1 MPRRKELSE
10 DLREWPSQSPDLNP
24 IEMLWHDL
32 KRAIHTRHPKNIA
45 TLKQFCRHHHFVEDW
60 QVKPTGPPQAG
71 ACQGRKQKQK
81 NKKRKEPVFTH
92 YCDTCDRGFKNKEKY
107 EEHIS
112 QHKQCTEDGCNFR
125 AHEKLVQI
133 HWKNMHSPGAKRIK
147 LDTPDEIARWRE
159 ERRKNFPTLSNIE
172 KKKTL
177 KVDKECRGEVL
188 TTLQFG
194 KMKGMWKPPNG
205 GGPRQQGNTQRRTNR
220 RWNKSRNVA
229 NSQDVPSNTWTGTGS
244 DSHEAEETLRR
255 EPRGDAGDSMTD
267 KDPLGILAS
276 SDPESDKEAGTSK
289 DQALETSIVP
299 KQLTSALSSLVVN
312 YGSLSESE
320 NERDESVAS
329 SAKTLAESEPISRS
343 VPRPSNHSQ
352 SCKHENHQETLGG
365 PCNGA
370 ASGRWKSHSRNT
382 RNQKRQKKSFPA
394 LQKHHPTL
402 LEMLLAKDIRHE
414 RNVILQCIRYI
425 LQSDGLGLH
434 LESSSDAPSD
444 GKATPEHAQKLAA
457 AEPCQFI
464 NSHGSDRNETEPS
477 EAFQSKAISASPAV
491 DEDIWESTGITCEDD

>member
-1 MPRRKELSE
+1 M
-10 DLREWPSQSPDLNP
+10 DLW
-24 IEMLWHDL
+24 
-32 KRAIHTRHPKNIA
+32 
-45 TLKQFCRHHHFVEDW
+45 HHHFGEDW
-60 QVKPTGPPQAG
+60 QVKPIGLLQAE

-81 NKKRKEPVFTH
+81 CDGEEYSRFTFKTTNISGEVPSIKCHGERQLTPVNDPVANSFSIVLLGAQNKKRKEPVFTH

-133 HWKNMHSPGAKRIK
+133 HWKNVRICLVQIDSSFLRIFLMHSPGAKRIK

-159 ERRKNFPTLSNIE
+159 ERRKNFPTLTNIE

-177 KVDKECRGEVL
+177 KADKECRGEVL

-229 NSQDVPSNTWTGTGS
+229 NSKEVPLNTWTGTSS
-244 DSHEAEETLRR
+244 DSHEAEETVRR
-255 EPRGDAGDSMTD
+255 EPCGDAENSMTD
-267 KDPLGILAS
+267 KDPLAILAS

-299 KQLTSALSSLVVN
+299 KQVTSALSSLVVN

-320 NERDESVAS
+320 NERDE
-329 SAKTLAESEPISRS
+329 
-343 VPRPSNHSQ
+343 
-352 SCKHENHQETLGG
+352 
-365 PCNGA
+365 
-370 ASGRWKSHSRNT
+370 T
-382 RNQKRQKKSFPA
+382 R
-394 LQKHHPTL
+394 
-402 LEMLLAKDIRHE
+402 DIRHE

-434 LESSSDAPSD
+434 LESNSDTPSD

-457 AEPCQFI
+457 AEPCQLI
-464 NSHGSDRNETEPS
+464 NSHSSDWNKTEPS
-477 EAFQSKAISASPAV
+477 EAFQSKEVSASRTV
-491 DEDIWESTGITCEDD
+491 DEDVWESAGITWEDD